1 MVKESKLKSKY
12 FYAVGLNYQKA
23 DIEIRGKF
31 SLQNNAKESLLK
43 QGKDEGISPL
53 LVISTCNRTEVY
65 GWAKYPDQLVSLLVK
80 HTGGTET
87 EFQKVGYIYRENE
100 AIRHIFRVATGL
112 DSQILGDFEITGQFK
127 QSFAL
132 SKKFGLIDN
141 YFERLFNSAIRA
153 NKRIKNE
160 TEISSGATS
169 VAFASVH
176 YILNKIKNISDK
188 KVLLYGVGKLG
199 RNTCENLVKH
209 TAKHHVTVINRT
221 KEKAEEVSGKFNIIV
236 KEHKDLT
243 QEIKESDIL
252 IVATGAPIPTINKA
266 NLNLHKPLLILDLSI
281 PRNVKPNVLDMEGV
295 ELIHLDQLSQITN
308 KTLKKREEHIPKAEE
323 IIKEEK
329 KEFLDWVNSRKYAP
343 TIQALKTKLEEI
355 KKGEIE
361 YHRKKLESFDE
372 DQINLIST
380 RIIQKV
386 TTHFATHFKSEE
398 DNLEESKEWVEK
410 VFQLEIEE
418 NA

>member
-43 QGKDEGISPL
+43 QGKDEGISLL

-65 GWAKYPDQLVSLLVK
+65 GWAKYPDQLVSLLVT

-87 EFQKVGYIYRENE
+87 VFQKVGYIYRENE
-100 AIRHIFRVATGL
+100 AIRHIFRVAPGL
-112 DSQILGDFEITGQFK
+112 DSQILGDYEITGQFK

-176 YILNKIKNISDK
+176 YILNKIKNISDE

-199 RNTCENLVKH
+199 RNTCENLV
-209 TAKHHVTVINRT
+209 
-221 KEKAEEVSGKFNIIV
+221 
-236 KEHKDLT
+236 
-243 QEIKESDIL
+243 
-252 IVATGAPIPTINKA
+252 
-266 NLNLHKPLLILDLSI
+266 
-281 PRNVKPNVLDMEGV
+281 
-295 ELIHLDQLSQITN
+295 
-308 KTLKKREEHIPKAEE
+308 
-323 IIKEEK
+323 
-329 KEFLDWVNSRKYAP
+329 
-343 TIQALKTKLEEI
+343 
-355 KKGEIE
+355 
-361 YHRKKLESFDE
+361 
-372 DQINLIST
+372 
-380 RIIQKV
+380 
-386 TTHFATHFKSEE
+386 
-398 DNLEESKEWVEK
+398 
-410 VFQLEIEE
+410 
-418 NA
+418 

>member
-221 KEKAEEVSGKFNIIV
+221 KEKAEEISGKFNIIV

-355 KKGEIE
+355 KNGEIE

>member
-1 MVKESKLKSKY
+1 
-12 FYAVGLNYQKA
+12 
-23 DIEIRGKF
+23 
-31 SLQNNAKESLLK
+31 
-43 QGKDEGISPL
+43 EGISPL

-176 YILNKIKNISDK
+176 YIVNKIKNISDK

-221 KEKAEEVSGKFNIIV
+221 KEKAEEISGKFNIIV

-266 NLNLHKPLLILDLSI
+266 NLNHHKPLMILDLSI

-343 TIQALKTKLEEI
+343 TIQALKTKSEEI

-361 YHRKKLESFDE
+361 YQR
-372 DQINLIST
+372 
-380 RIIQKV
+380 
-386 TTHFATHFKSEE
+386 
-398 DNLEESKEWVEK
+398 
-410 VFQLEIEE
+410 
-418 NA
+418 

>member
-355 KKGEIE
+355 KNGEIE

>member
-361 YHRKKLESFDE
+361 YQRKKLESFDE

>member
-1 MVKESKLKSKY
+1 
-12 FYAVGLNYQKA
+12 
-23 DIEIRGKF
+23 
-31 SLQNNAKESLLK
+31 LQNNAKESLLK

-221 KEKAEEVSGKFNIIV
+221 KEKAEEISGKFNIIV

-361 YHRKKLESFDE
+361 YQRKKLESFDE

>member
-355 KKGEIE
+355 KNGEIE
-361 YHRKKLESFDE
+361 YHRKKLECFDE

>member
-221 KEKAEEVSGKFNIIV
+221 KEKAEEISGKFNIIV

-361 YHRKKLESFDE
+361 YQRKKLESFDE